1 MKTLLDK
8 HALFL
13 GNESQLLLNPRLSTH
28 EQDLLK
34 DLYRRFADFPSHV
47 WIASSGSAQKIAES
61 KKLYALSKQALL
73 ASAKAANEHLQ
84 VTHRDRWLNVLPHF
98 HVGGL
103 GIHARAFLSDS
114 SVVDL
119 TENPWSP
126 LEFTQS
132 CQSQQITLSS
142 LVPTQVFDLVS
153 LQLRA
158 PESVRAIVVGG
169 AALSPE
175 LYRRARA
182 LGWRLLPSFGMTEFC
197 SQIATADLL
206 SLTQTEFPK
215 ALKILSHVQLKIAD
229 NGCLAVDGASKFTGF
244 AQEIS
249 GEKKWSQAPLGAF
262 VTSDRAEIM
271 DGFLIPQGRGV
282 EFVKIKGEGVS
293 LLWLREKLFELC
305 SKHQIT
311 LVALPDQRDGAKLVL
326 VGEDPSDILH
336 MTAKE
341 YNQQA
346 APYERVSCVA
356 QVSMLPRTELGKIRW
371 EELAITVSE
380 QVVRGDALLL

>member
-61 KKLYALSKQALL
+61 KKLYALSKKAIL

-215 ALKILSHVQLKIAD
+215 ALKILNHVQIKIGQ
-229 NGCLAVDGASKFTGF
+229 NGCLAIDGASKFTGF
-244 AQEIS
+244 AQDLA
-249 GEKKWSQAPLGAF
+249 GEKKWTQGPLGAF
-262 VTSDRAEIM
+262 ETSDRGEIL
-271 DGFLIPQGRGV
+271 DGFLIPLGRGV

-293 LLWLREKLFELC
+293 LLWLREKLFELS
-305 SKHQIT
+305 SKEHVT
-311 LVALPDQRDGAKLVL
+311 LIALPDSRDGAKLVL
-326 VGEDPSDILH
+326 VGEETKDSLQMI
-336 MTAKE
+336 ASE
-341 YNQQA
+341 YNKQSS
-346 APYERVSCVA
+346 PYERVSCV
-356 QVSMLPRTELGKIRW
+356 VHVPRMPRTELGKIRW
-371 EELAITVSE
+371 EELAVTVSE
-380 QVVRGDALLL
+380 QVERGDVLLL